1 MKVYPHESEE
11 LMQAHY
17 QEYIR
22 NLNNYYYD
30 QLHENINE
38 KKEN

>member
-1 MKVYPHESEE
+1 
-11 LMQAHY
+11 MQAHY

-22 NLNNYYYD
+22 NLNSYYYE
-30 QLHENINE
+30 QLYENVNE